1 MADIP
6 TLEPATE
13 LAETGPTEKTRKRSR
28 LIPIIAAVIVLVG
41 AGAGGW
47 LFLRHGAAKSK
58 TVHAK
63 HEPVGPALYVSLD
76 PPFVTNFQPN
86 DVARFLQVA
95 VEVLTH
101 DSATADIIKAND
113 PVIRN
118 NLLLLFS
125 NQKYSDLASA
135 QGKDRLRAEALTAV
149 RQVVTANGG
158 DGSRVDA
165 IYFTSFV
172 MQ

>member
-13 LAETGPTEKTRKRSR
+13 LAETGPTEGKRKRSW

-47 LFLRHGAAKSK
+47 LLLHHGAAKSK
-58 TVHAK
+58 AAHVK
-63 HEPVGPALYVSLD
+63 QEPLGPPLYISLD

-101 DSATADIIKAND
+101 DKATADIIKAND

-149 RQVVTANGG
+149 RQVVAANGG
-158 DGSRVDA
+158 DASRVDA

>member
-13 LAETGPTEKTRKRSR
+13 LAESGPTDKPRKRSR
-28 LIPIIAAVIVLVG
+28 LIPIIAAVVVLVG

-47 LFLRHGAAKSK
+47 LFLRHGTAKSK
-58 TVHAK
+58 TGQARQVPA
-63 HEPVGPALYVSLD
+63 GPPLYVSLD

-86 DVARFLQVA
+86 DVARFLQLA
-95 VEVLTH
+95 VEVMTH
-101 DSATADIIKAND
+101 DAATVDIIKAND

-149 RQVVTANGG
+149 RQIVAANGG
-158 DGSRVDA
+158 DASSVDA